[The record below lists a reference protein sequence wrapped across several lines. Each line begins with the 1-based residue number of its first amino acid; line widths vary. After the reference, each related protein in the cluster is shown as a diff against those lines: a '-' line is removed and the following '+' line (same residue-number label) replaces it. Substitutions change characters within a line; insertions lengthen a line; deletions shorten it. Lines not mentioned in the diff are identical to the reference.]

1 MGGTT
6 LTRNTPA
13 RQTTPF
19 ARCLSHEAQFDACAG
34 PGTFEVGGS
43 RFGMPGASAGSAGSV
58 GDEKLAS
65 CSRWSLERGDY
76 YVETSRGLETE
87 RDGTVQRVL
96 VESEATTVG

>member
-1 MGGTT
+1 MCWAGHVGGW
-6 LTRNTPA
+6 R
-13 RQTTPF
+13 
-19 ARCLSHEAQFDACAG
+19 
-34 PGTFEVGGS
+34 FEVW
-43 RFGMPGASAGSAGSV
+43 MTGASAGSAGSV

-96 VESEATTVG
+96 VESEATTAG